1 MTNVSG
7 CYGGGWTMVMKIDG
21 SLSTFKYNSSHWTN
35 KTTYND
41 TDYGRN
47 GGLDNGQY
55 KGSTYSTTSFEEICV
70 GMKYDGNFR
79 AFSFRYPASSL
90 YDLIA
95 DGNYRQTD
103 VSRKQWKGL
112 INGSSLQ
119 ENCNRQGFNVRGD
132 TTNPVHYKVTVKV
145 RLGIVANEQNEC
157 DTPDSFLGLGAGGD
171 LNHLKIACGSDS
183 HTSAN
188 AAGNIAQCSADNGNK
203 NARAMAYIL
212 VR

>member
-1 MTNVSG
+1 MTKVSG

-21 SLSTFKYNSSHWTN
+21 SLNTFKYSSSYWTN

-55 KGSTYSTTSFEEICV
+55 KGSTYSATSFEEICV
-70 GMKYDGNFR
+70 GMKYGGNFR

-95 DGNYRQTD
+95 DGNYRHTD
-103 VSRKQWKGL
+103 VSREQWKGL

-119 ENCNRQGFNVRGD
+119 ENCTRQGFNVRG
-132 TTNPVHYKVTVKV
+132 NIKIPNYGVFVKV
-145 RLGIVANEQNEC
+145 RLGIIANNENDC
-157 DTPDSFLGLGAGGD
+157 VTADSFVGLGAGGG
-171 LNHLKIACGSDS
+171 LNYPRSWCRSS

-188 AAGNIAQCSADNGNK
+188 AAGNLAQCGADNGNK